1 MRIMLTLIIMS
12 LATYRVARFLILDS
26 LIATPRIW
34 LHQVLLGKQ
43 SKVRRYL
50 YELINCPYCMSIWI
64 AAAIVALA
72 DRYTSV
78 PMPIFTWLA
87 VSAGSLVTWN
97 YIED

>member
-1 MRIMLTLIIMS
+1 MLILLVLS
-12 LATYRVARFLILDS
+12 LATYRLARFLILDS

-34 LHQVLLGKQ
+34 LHQVLLGKA

-64 AAAIVALA
+64 AAAMVAIT

-78 PMPIFTWLA
+78 PMPIFMWLA
-87 VSAGSLVTWN
+87 VSAGSLVAWN